1 MKKGRQTCNT
11 LKAIRKQIAEANEI
25 EYEPTE
31 CTHEGECAGT
41 CPACEAE
48 VRYIEG
54 ELSKRSRMGKK
65 VAVVGI
71 AAGMASLASC
81 GIGRIIQPPLAGI
94 PVMPTDT
101 TSHNLS
107 LVADSIPQKEEEMEP
122 MLMGKPSVPIC
133 TDSMRPLKADETVME
148 GVVEEAPSFRGGE
161 KGLQEYIE
169 KNLRYPDEC
178 MQGRVV
184 VSFTIEKDG
193 SITDAKVVKSVSEG
207 ADMEALRLVNNMPKW
222 KPGKQLGKAVSTK
235 YTLPIEFKLQ

>member
-1 MKKGRQTCNT
+1 MKKGRHTCNT

-25 EYEPTE
+25 EYEPRE
-31 CTHEGECAGT
+31 CTHEGDCAGT

-48 VRYIEG
+48 VRYLEG
-54 ELSKRSRMGKK
+54 ELSKRKGLGKK

-71 AAGMASLASC
+71 AAGMASLTSC
-81 GIGRIIQPPLAGI
+81 GIVRIFQPPLAGI
-94 PVMPTDT
+94 PVMPTDSTSQNLALAADT
-101 TSHNLS
+101 TQNS
-107 LVADSIPQKEEEMEP
+107 KEELIFEVVGIPP
-122 MLMGKPSVPIC
+122 MPIC
-133 TDSMRPLKADETVME
+133 TDTLRPMKANETALE

-207 ADMEALRLVNNMPKW
+207 ADKEALRLVNNMPKW